1 MIILI
6 KKSAILNGRGNE
18 TIKAQYRNISLT
30 IRHYLLPDETGAAIS
45 PVSQPVRWALPGRRD
60 SQ

>member
-1 MIILI
+1 M
-6 KKSAILNGRGNE
+6 NGRGNE